1 LAKTDLASEL
11 LLEAE
16 RFTEVLA
23 VVVAYA
29 ELLVDEIVESSIIC
43 QLQIVNSLIWYMVSH
58 LKIFNKI
65 NGLPTINTYYP
76 AQGTVRVYY

>member
-1 LAKTDLASEL
+1 MAKTDLASEL

-43 QLQIVNSLIWYMVSH
+43 QLQIVNSLDLGRDYNV
-58 LKIFNKI
+58 K
-65 NGLPTINTYYP
+65 NGYAPTLNS
-76 AQGTVRVYY
+76 GEKL

>member
-1 LAKTDLASEL
+1 MAKTDLASEL

-58 LKIFNKI
+58 LKILNKI

-76 AQGTVRVYY
+76 AQRTVRVYY